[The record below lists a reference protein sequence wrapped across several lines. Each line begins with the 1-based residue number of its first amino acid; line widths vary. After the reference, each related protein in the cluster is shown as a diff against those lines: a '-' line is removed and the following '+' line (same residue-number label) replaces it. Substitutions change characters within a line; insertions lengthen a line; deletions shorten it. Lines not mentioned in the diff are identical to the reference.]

1 MIGLDAN
8 VLIRYLTQ
16 DDPVQSARANQVI
29 DGLSESSP
37 GYVTMLVLA
46 EIHWVLRR
54 GYKQDPE
61 AVTDVLLGLL
71 DCTEIVVERADTVRQ
86 ALRQAAD
93 GADFA
98 DALIQQVGQEAGCE
112 RTVTFDHDAGERA
125 GMRLLA

>member
-16 DDPVQSARANQVI
+16 DDPEQSARANQVI
-29 DGLSESSP
+29 DGLSESRP
-37 GYVTMLVLA
+37 GYVTMIVLA

-54 GYKQDPE
+54 GYQQDPE

-71 DCTEIVVERADTVRQ
+71 DSTEIVVERADTVRQ

-98 DALIQQVGQEAGCE
+98 DALIQQLGQEAGCDL
-112 RTVTFDHDAGERA
+112 TVTFDHNAGERA

>member
-16 DDPVQSARANQVI
+16 DDPEQSARANAVI
-29 DGLSESSP
+29 DGLTESDP

-46 EIHWVLRR
+46 EIYWVLRR
-54 GYKQDPE
+54 GYRQTPE

-71 DCTEIVVERADTVRQ
+71 DSAEIVVERADTVRQ
-86 ALRQAAD
+86 ALRRAAD

-98 DALIQQVGQEAGCE
+98 DALVEQLGKEAGCE
-112 RTVTFDHDAGERA
+112 RTVTFDRDAGDRA
-125 GMRLLA
+125 GMRLLS

>member
-37 GYVTMLVLA
+37 GYVTMIVLA

-98 DALIQQVGQEAGCE
+98 DALIQQIGQEAGCD

>member
-16 DDPVQSARANQVI
+16 DDPEQSARANQVI
-29 DGLSESSP
+29 DGLSESKP
-37 GYVTMLVLA
+37 GYVTMIVLA

-54 GYKQDPE
+54 GYQQDPE

-71 DCTEIVVERADTVRQ
+71 DSSEIVVERADTVRQ
-86 ALRQAAD
+86 ALRRAAD

-98 DALIQQVGQEAGCE
+98 DALIQQLGQEAGCE
-112 RTVTFDHDAGERA
+112 LTVTFDHNAGERA